1 MLHTAHHVYGDRVDE
16 EDSIVFRHTKHVD
29 HGAVGDVEASNL
41 HRVMKITV
49 RITVQMECFTHSRG
63 SFYMEVEDVIGAWLL
78 TPVST
83 ALNGVQSGIIHLDM
97 VECRDVEDI
106 NNGKVSAGDE
116 LVPHPGGGDDGVVGY
131 IAAYFIEVSEGPVI
145 WNHRPKCNVGNY
157 LVSLITFLICWG
169 LQEFTCH
176 LHPGA
181 ANIELVNLGPSIR
194 YIGILLLPTKVRLCW
209 PILDIGTLNMNIDQ

>member
-16 EDSIVFRHTKHVD
+16 EDSIVFRRTKHVD

-49 RITVQMECFTHSRG
+49 RITVQMECLPHSRG
-63 SFYMEVEDVIGAWLL
+63 SFYMEVEEVIGAWLL

-106 NNGKVSAGDE
+106 NNWKVSAGDE
-116 LVPHPGGGDDGVVGY
+116 LVPHPGGGDDGVVRCV
-131 IAAYFIEVSEGPVI
+131 AVDLAEVPHGPV
-145 WNHRPKCNVGNY
+145 VG
-157 LVSLITFLICWG
+157 LDRSECHVGDDFVSFFTFLICWG
-169 LQEFTCH
+169 LQKLTR
-176 LHPGA
+176 HPYPCV
-181 ANIELVNLGPSIR
+181 ANIELVYL
-194 YIGILLLPTKVRLCW
+194 
-209 PILDIGTLNMNIDQ
+209 MDQ